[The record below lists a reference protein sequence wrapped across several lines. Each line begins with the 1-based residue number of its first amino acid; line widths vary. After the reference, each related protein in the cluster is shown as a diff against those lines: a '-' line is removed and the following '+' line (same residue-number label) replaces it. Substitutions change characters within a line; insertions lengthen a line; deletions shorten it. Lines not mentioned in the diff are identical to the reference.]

1 MSGAAAVVA
10 VVLSV
15 FFLVGVAVG
24 IVTVIAVSS
33 RRAGKR
39 ADKAVRPDRAPV
51 ASRRTWPYL
60 DEASPDDDE
69 PGEPSSWPTRGGA
82 ESGPVGW
89 S

>member
-24 IVTVIAVSS
+24 IVMVIAVSS
-33 RRAGKR
+33 RR

-69 PGEPSSWPTRGGA
+69 PGEPASWPTRGGT